1 MPLSLVTVVF
11 LLLALVVAV
20 GIVAAVALPNMRDEQ
35 GVDPLRRAQRH
46 QQQRSAERTAAR
58 SADRHRSRTGRS

>member
-20 GIVAAVALPNMRDEQ
+20 GIVAVVALPNMRDEQ
-35 GVDPLRRAQRH
+35 GDDPLRRAQRH
-46 QQQRSAERTAAR
+46 QQQRTAAR
-58 SADRHRSRTGRS
+58 SAERHRSRTGRP